1 MQISNED
8 EETLKIIDKIDG
20 SDRIIYY
27 CVICIILLMLNG
39 VLLKLIE
46 HWAILTAQLVFPV
59 IAESLCLW

>member
-27 CVICIILLMLNG
+27 CVICIIILMLNG

-46 HWAILTAQLVFPV
+46 HWATVATQSVFAV